1 MSTEVTGNKRR
12 GWIALIAGVFIILLM
27 GGCWAYVAWLLASHG
42 MPQSPADSKFIG
54 KTYAAFG
61 LVILSGIL
69 GTINGAMMIRSG
81 TRSRALTFATV
92 VTFVAAL
99 LLAVFGLGSERTP

>member
-1 MSTEVTGNKRR
+1 MNTTVTGNKRR
-12 GWIALIAGVFIILLM
+12 GWTALVAGVFIILLM

-42 MPQSPADSKFIG
+42 MPQNTADAQFIG
-54 KTYAAFG
+54 RTYAAFG

-69 GTINGAMMIRSG
+69 GTINGALMIRTG
-81 TRSRALTFATV
+81 TRNRPLTFATV

-99 LLAVFGLGSERTP
+99 LLAVFGLGTGRMQ